1 MDSIWISPLEA
12 IDRNDAGEFDLMRVT
27 RIQLEMLA
35 EQNSHAALIDWL
47 HGLTD
52 FPVFRPSVP
61 AAPAGDQ
68 SRDQDPD

>member
-1 MDSIWISPLEA
+1 MYLFPVICKVNST
-12 IDRNDAGEFDLMRVT
+12 DRKVVT

-35 EQNSHAALIDWL
+35 EQDSHAALIDWL

-61 AAPAGDQ
+61 ADPAGDQ